1 MNILLIGNGFD
12 LAHELPTKYTHFP
25 KFLKA
30 TQDIFDPLKRI
41 CGELTDISKL
51 GLHPTLEKYLLTMAS
66 STDNPLL
73 NELIEISHKN
83 LWVNYFM
90 PSIGS
95 ALGKETWIDF
105 ESLISN
111 IIQSLDRFNGSL
123 SKEERFQIIGQLGP
137 MRKILESENLLYGAT
152 DSFRNERLLTDL
164 DRLIRGLEIY
174 LCLCLDLINPTHRLQ
189 AVTDIGAVDG
199 VLSFNYT
206 NTLERIYQPGQFPMP
221 EYCYIH
227 GRAQS
232 KDSQESNNMVL
243 GIDEYLDATER
254 NRQFDF
260 IRFKKYYQRIFKQT
274 DYNYTKWFH
283 NMELKNLY
291 IIGHSLDETD
301 KDVLQDVLTSE
312 GVKTTIFYHNK
323 QANATQI
330 ENLVKVLGYDTLNAY
345 TRGGGLENSIV
356 FSQLY

>member
-1 MNILLIGNGFD
+1 MNILLVGNGFD
-12 LAHELPTKYTHFP
+12 LAHELPTKYTHFL

-51 GLHPTLEKYLLTMAS
+51 GLHPALEKYLLTIAS

-73 NELIEISHKN
+73 NELIEKSHKN
-83 LWVNYFM
+83 LWIDYFL

-95 ALGKETWIDF
+95 ALGEETWIDF

-111 IIQSLDRFNGSL
+111 IIQLLDRLNGNSN
-123 SKEERFQIIGQLGP
+123 KEERFQVINRLGP
-137 MRKILESENLLYGAT
+137 MNKILERENLLYGAT

-174 LCLCLDLINPTHRLQ
+174 LCFCLDLINPTQRLR

-206 NTLERIYQPGQFPMP
+206 NTFERIYQSEQSRMP

-232 KDSQESNNMVL
+232 KNSQESNNMVL
-243 GIDEYLDATER
+243 GVDEYLDATER
-254 NRQFDF
+254 NRQVDF

-283 NMELKNLY
+283 NMEPKNLY

-301 KDVLQDVLTSE
+301 KDVLQDILTSAR
-312 GVKTTIFYHNK
+312 VRTTIFYHNR

-345 TRGGGLENSIV
+345 TRGCGFENSIV
-356 FSQLY
+356 FS

>member
-1 MNILLIGNGFD
+1 MNILLVGNGFD
-12 LAHELPTKYTHFP
+12 LAHELPTKYTHFL

-41 CGELTDISKL
+41 CNELTDISKL
-51 GLHPTLEKYLLTMAS
+51 GLHPALEKYLLSMAS
-66 STDNPLL
+66 SADNPLL
-73 NELIEISHKN
+73 NELIEISHNN
-83 LWVNYFM
+83 LWVDYFL

-105 ESLISN
+105 ETLISN
-111 IIQSLDRFNGSL
+111 IIQLLDRLNGNL
-123 SKEERFQIIGQLGP
+123 SREERFKAISQLGP
-137 MRKILESENLLYGAT
+137 MIKIMENEMLYGAT
-152 DSFRNERLLTDL
+152 NSFRNERLLTDL

-174 LCLCLDLINPTHRLQ
+174 LCLCLDLINPTQRLQ

-206 NTLERIYQPGQFPMP
+206 NTFERIYQPGQSQMP

-232 KDSQESNNMVL
+232 KNTQESNNMVL

-254 NRQFDF
+254 NRQVDF
-260 IRFKKYYQRIFKQT
+260 VRFKKYYQRIFKQT

-283 NMELKNLY
+283 NMEPKNLY
-291 IIGHSLDETD
+291 IIGHSLDVTD
-301 KDVLQDVLTSE
+301 KDVLQDVMTSE

-330 ENLVKVLGYDTLNAY
+330 ENLVKVLGYDTLNVY
-345 TRGGGLENSIV
+345 TRGCGFENSIV